1 MNRYIT
7 GTDKAIL
14 DKIKQLR
21 YGNVKKTFKVPEVV
35 TIGWDNVLADP
46 PFNDSDTTKK
56 ELIYLSELTKNLGSS
71 EIDLVKMVDKD
82 PNLLY
87 QKILNKHGLEFPDE
101 IFKKS
106 WKIMSPV
113 IKNLKYKF
121 NRARPY
127 QLAPL
132 YNIEIKVIETKSHK
146 TPAYPSGHTAYAALG
161 AYILSAKY
169 PEYSSEFFSQVSSAG
184 MARMLQGVH
193 YPSDNEASMIISG
206 AIWENIRY
214 DLFPELRNF

>member
-1 MNRYIT
+1 MNKYIR
-7 GTDKAIL
+7 GMDESIL
-14 DKIKQLR
+14 NKITKLR
-21 YGNVKKTFKVPEVV
+21 YDNVKKSFKVPEVV
-35 TIGWDNVLADP
+35 TIGWDNILADP

-56 ELIYLSELTKNLGSS
+56 ELLHVSELTKNLSSS
-71 EIDLVKMVDKD
+71 EIDLVKMVDAD

-87 QKILNKHGLEFPDE
+87 QKTLKKHNLEFPEE

-106 WKIMSPV
+106 WAIMYPV
-113 IKNLKYKF
+113 IENLKYKF
-121 NRARPY
+121 NRPRPY

-132 YNIEIKVIETKSHK
+132 YNININIIETNSHK
-146 TPAYPSGHTAYAALG
+146 RPAYPSGHTAYAALG

-169 PEYSSEFFSQVSSAG
+169 PQYSSEFFSQVSTAG

-193 YPSDNEASMIISG
+193 YPSDSEASMVISA

-214 DLFPELRNF
+214 DLFPELQNF

>member
-1 MNRYIT
+1 MNKYIT

-14 DKIKQLR
+14 DKIKKAR
-21 YGNVKKTFKVPEVV
+21 YSNVKKSFKVPEVV

-56 ELIYLSELTKNLGSS
+56 ELLYISKLTESLSSS
-71 EIDLVKMVDKD
+71 EIDLVKMVDED

-87 QKILNKHGLEFPDE
+87 HKTLAKHGLEFPED

-106 WKIMSPV
+106 WAIMTPV

-121 NRARPY
+121 NRPRPY

-132 YNIEIKVIETKSHK
+132 YNIDIKVMETKTHK

-161 AYILSAKY
+161 AYVLSAKY

-193 YPSDNEASMIISG
+193 YPSDNEAAMIISG

-214 DLFPELRNF
+214 ELFPELTNF